1 MTSAQARALK
11 WLASQ
16 GGHARM
22 DQWGRAVSMRGQ
34 RDSAAAAT
42 WFRLAMKGY
51 IGPSAAIPGHF
62 RIMSAGEAALN
73 REMAL

>member
-1 MTSAQARALK
+1 MTSAQTRALK
-11 WLASQ
+11 WLADQ

-22 DQWGRAVSMRGQ
+22 DQWGRAVSTRGQ

-42 WFRLAMKGY
+42 WFRLAMRGFVA
-51 IGPSAAIPGHF
+51 PSTIAGHF
-62 RIMSAGEAALN
+62 GITVAGVAALN